1 MFKIQI
7 TTDHTKVDRPG
18 HCIICIMGMANT
30 IRWCYY
36 VHQSVAPRV
45 LYITCRHSQSTVV
58 QMLMWELEQVCLSEE
73 LVAGQGRTLSDAR
86 RVLPISHERWW
97 DYSSFHLSLHRI
109 TWTAS
114 AISLCC
120 CWEMKRGTLYLET
133 SVTSTV
139 LTGTQTH
146 PASDKSI
153 SLECNG
159 CLPLYIKYTF

>member
-1 MFKIQI
+1 
-7 TTDHTKVDRPG
+7 
-18 HCIICIMGMANT
+18 MANA
-30 IRWCYY
+30 IRWCCY

-45 LYITCRHSQSTVV
+45 LYITGGHSQSTDE
-58 QMLMWELEQVCLSEE
+58 QMLMWELEQVCLS
-73 LVAGQGRTLSDAR
+73 VWRTRGQSGQDPVWCQACATHLTWA
-86 RVLPISHERWW
+86 LMWW

-153 SLECNG
+153 SLEKCNG
-159 CLPLYIKYTF
+159 CLPLYIKYKF